1 MGYRRKDAFYQQ
13 AKDAGLRSR
22 AAFKLEQLQRQF
34 HILRR
39 GDRVVDLG
47 AWPGGWLQVAARY
60 VGPTGKVVG
69 VDRVPVPP
77 LPDFPQVQVL
87 EADIESPEVQTRVAQ
102 ILGGAADVVL
112 CDVSPKLT
120 GVRERDWAR
129 ARELAERAIELAA
142 VWLRPGG
149 TLLLKVFMSP
159 NWKEIVDRLRSRFEN
174 VSSTR
179 PEATRKGSSELYVIA
194 RGLRPDTASDS

>member
-102 ILGGAADVVL
+102 SLGGAADVVL

>member
-1 MGYRRKDAFYQQ
+1 
-13 AKDAGLRSR
+13 
-22 AAFKLEQLQRQF
+22 
-34 HILRR
+34 
-39 GDRVVDLG
+39 
-47 AWPGGWLQVAARY
+47 

-102 ILGGAADVVL
+102 ILGGAANVVL